1 MPSPAS
7 LHSSCCFTVRCLKTI
22 PLATWFSELAA
33 ATATALPRNISS
45 LPAAVAVANA
55 QAQAAAA
62 SSNFNQ
68 HPTYVG
74 NNNNYDD
81 KCKHGGCNQ
90 HVPVVNNHPSYSA
103 CQSAASAYA
112 SGTAISSGNGGFAFS
127 NAKAFADAR
136 STAFGSDDWKNKF
149 INACSSSAYAEATS
163 LAGSG
168 K

>member
-1 MPSPAS
+1 MAS
-7 LHSSCCFTVRCLKTI
+7 LPS
-22 PLATWFSELAA
+22 AA
-33 ATATALPRNISS
+33 AASGNRKMLGASKMPDIN
-45 LPAAVAVANA
+45 VAVANA